1 MTQIKARVPLD
12 AHDTVEGT
20 VYRARYTDL
29 DGVEQAYA
37 SFDGGGKATVWI
49 NIQEAAPGLVEQI
62 ADDSDGEILGRS
74 TNPPTD
80 R

>member
-12 AHDTVEGT
+12 AHDSPEGT
-20 VYRARYTDL
+20 VYRARYTDR

-37 SFDGGGKATVWI
+37 SFDGGDKATVWI
-49 NIQEAAPGLVEQI
+49 DVRDAAPGLVGEI
-62 ADDSDGEILGRS
+62 ASDSESEILGRS
-74 TNPPTD
+74 ANPPTD